1 MQRQVLVWKV
11 LEDGD
16 EEDDSLASQA
26 VKARQME
33 DGLEQQRKE
42 LVLGLHAWPSYL
54 QVFSYESKIDLN
66 VKVWLGTWVGQ
77 VWIQAS
83 NLQANSLRMEVP
95 SLELQELQELAEEAA
110 RQDCRMMH

>member
-42 LVLGLHAWPSYL
+42 LVLGLHA
-54 QVFSYESKIDLN
+54 
-66 VKVWLGTWVGQ
+66 
-77 VWIQAS
+77 
-83 NLQANSLRMEVP
+83 
-95 SLELQELQELAEEAA
+95 
-110 RQDCRMMH
+110 